1 LIALNMPHPA
11 RFYQELRQNP
21 EQRRRSRYILFFQ
34 IPWLPELVLS
44 ARNGAAFDRIFRSTP
59 IDRTVFDDETIRCYK
74 QAMARPG
81 ALTAA
86 LNYYRAMGRYGAGD
100 LFRGTGMRVTVPTL
114 LIWGE
119 QDVAFAP
126 EVVRGT
132 ERFVPDLRIC
142 MLPHASHWVQQVAPR
157 EVNAALRAFLE

>member
-1 LIALNMPHPA
+1 VRNVG
-11 RFYQELRQNP
+11 
-21 EQRRRSRYILFFQ
+21 YILFFQ

-44 ARNGAAFDRIFRSTP
+44 ARNGAAFDRIFRSTS
-59 IDRTVFDDETIRCYK
+59 IDRTVFDDETIRRYK

-100 LFRGTGMRVTVPTL
+100 LFHGASMRVTVPTL

-142 MLPHASHWVQQVAPR
+142 MLPHASHWVQQVTPR